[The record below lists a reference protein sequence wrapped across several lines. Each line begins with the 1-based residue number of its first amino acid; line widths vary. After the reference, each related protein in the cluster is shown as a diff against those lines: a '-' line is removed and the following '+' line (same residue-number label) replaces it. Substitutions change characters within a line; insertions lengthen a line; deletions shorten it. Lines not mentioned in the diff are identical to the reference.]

1 MTLSTSN
8 PHVACGLCVYS
19 DRLHVTTGLGVSVV
33 VTLTFAKSHPLLLLK
48 ESERDPPE
56 QSGGLSRGYLS
67 GGAGLMVLV
76 PVLLW
81 VANVPWQR
89 VAVSAAVS
97 AAILLAKRRKPP
109 ASNVPAA
116 ERPSQ
121 VRFISGPLLDSIWTQ
136 SGLNLD
142 SIRLPFCCPFR
153 RLFGLLLHSFRS
165 NLGIGGGAACG
176 LQ

>member
-1 MTLSTSN
+1 MS
-8 PHVACGLCVYS
+8 VA
-19 DRLHVTTGLGVSVV
+19 
-33 VTLTFAKSHPLLLLK
+33 VTLTFARSHPLLLLK

-56 QSGGLSRGYLS
+56 QSGGLSREYLS

-97 AAILLAKRRKPP
+97 AAILFAKLRKSAP
-109 ASNVPAA
+109 ASDVPA

-121 VRFISGPLLDSIWTQ
+121 VRFIAH
-136 SGLNLD
+136 
-142 SIRLPFCCPFR
+142 FR
-153 RLFGLLLHSFRS
+153 PTFGLFSSF
-165 NLGIGGGAACG
+165 
-176 LQ
+176 